1 MKPDLSRRPARAP
14 GGASGRAICAPCG
27 AANRHVAGLPDCA
40 ASDVRGY
47 TFCSELADDEIGEV
61 QAIVRQIRLVSGQL
75 LFQEGDEAQYVFNV
89 TQGIIKLYKLL
100 PDGRRQITGFVL
112 PGDFLGLSGRD
123 GFSYTA
129 EAVTEAGVCRFP
141 RPGLEALFD
150 EFPKLEKELLWK
162 ARDELVAAQEQMLLL
177 GRKMPAEKIASFLL
191 GLSRRA
197 ERWEMPSDPVLLPM
211 SRGDIADYL
220 GLTVE
225 TVSRTFTRLKSEGV
239 IALPE
244 AHRVVL
250 RDRDRL
256 EELADGS

>member
-1 MKPDLSRRPARAP
+1 VRLLFPTP
-14 GGASGRAICAPCG
+14 CA
-27 AANRHVAGLPDCA
+27 AAGLPDRILCQKCEVRQLAICA
-40 ASDVRGY
+40 AL
-47 TFCSELADDEIGEV
+47 EDEDLHRLD
-61 QAIVRQIRLVSGQL
+61 AIVTHIQL
-75 LFQEGDEAQYVFNV
+75 DAGETLFYETDEAGHLFTVA
-89 TQGIIKLYKLL
+89 TGTLRLHKML

-123 GFSYTA
+123 GFSYSA
-129 EAVTEAGVCRFP
+129 EAVTEAGICRFP
-141 RPGLEALFD
+141 RRELEALFD
-150 EFPKLEKELLWK
+150 EFPRLEKEILWK
-162 ARDELVAAQEQMLLL
+162 ARDELIAAQEQMLLL

-239 IALPE
+239 IELPE

-250 RDRDRL
+250 SDRERL
-256 EELADGS
+256 EELAEGS

>member
-1 MKPDLSRRPARAP
+1 MRSLFPTP
-14 GGASGRAICAPCG
+14 CA
-27 AANRHVAGLPDCA
+27 AAGLPDRILCQKCEVRQLAICA
-40 ASDVRGY
+40 AL
-47 TFCSELADDEIGEV
+47 EDEDLHRLD
-61 QAIVRQIRLVSGQL
+61 AIVTHIHMDAGET
-75 LFQEGDEAQYVFNV
+75 LFYETDEAGHVFTV
-89 TQGIIKLYKLL
+89 ASGTLRLHKML

-129 EAVTEAGVCRFP
+129 EAVTEAGICRFP
-141 RPGLEALFD
+141 RRALEALFD
-150 EFPKLEKELLWK
+150 DFPRLEKEILWK

-239 IALPE
+239 IELPE

-250 RDRDRL
+250 SDRERL
-256 EELADGS
+256 EELAHGS

>member
-1 MKPDLSRRPARAP
+1 MRSLFPTP
-14 GGASGRAICAPCG
+14 CA
-27 AANRHVAGLPDCA
+27 AAGLPDRLLCQKCEVRQLAICA
-40 ASDVRGY
+40 AL
-47 TFCSELADDEIGEV
+47 EDEDLHRLD
-61 QAIVRQIRLVSGQL
+61 AIVTHIYMDAGET
-75 LFQEGDEAQYVFNV
+75 LFYETDEAGHVFTV
-89 TQGIIKLYKLL
+89 ASGTLRLHKML

-129 EAVTEAGVCRFP
+129 EAVTEAGICRFP
-141 RPGLEALFD
+141 RRQLEALFD
-150 EFPKLEKELLWK
+150 DFPRLEKEILWK

-239 IALPE
+239 IELPE

-250 RDRDRL
+250 SDRERL

>member
-1 MKPDLSRRPARAP
+1 VRSLFPTP
-14 GGASGRAICAPCG
+14 CA
-27 AANRHVAGLPDCA
+27 AAGLPDRVLCQTCEVRKLAICA
-40 ASDVRGY
+40 AL
-47 TFCSELADDEIGEV
+47 EDEDLHRLDAIVTHIHLDIGET
-61 QAIVRQIRLVSGQL
+61 
-75 LFQEGDEAQYVFNV
+75 LFYEGDEAGHVFTV
-89 TQGIIKLYKLL
+89 ASGTLRLHKML

-129 EAVTEAGVCRFP
+129 EAVTEAGICRFP
-141 RPGLEALFD
+141 RRDLEALFD

-197 ERWEMPSDPVLLPM
+197 ERWEMPCDPVLLPM

-239 IALPE
+239 IELPE
-244 AHRVVL
+244 AHRVML
-250 RDRDRL
+250 SKRERL
-256 EELADGS
+256 EELAEGS